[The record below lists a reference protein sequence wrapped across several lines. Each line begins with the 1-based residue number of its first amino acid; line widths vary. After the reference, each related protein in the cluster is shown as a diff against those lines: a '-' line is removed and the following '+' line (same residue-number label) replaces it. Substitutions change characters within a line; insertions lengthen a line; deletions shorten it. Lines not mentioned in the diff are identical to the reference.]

1 MNLTDIEYLY
11 QLMDKQGF
19 KHFAIYDHKRN
30 PMRDQGNP
38 DYTVSDAKDD
48 LQNFLKY
55 NSGVFIVEFRNS
67 KTNAPSSKNYS
78 FTIDNFKSEKPEQ
91 SGLGSFGGGGD
102 LMEVIKA
109 KDDRIEKLQSEMFAN
124 MISSTQRMH
133 ELQLEALRNEMKNSN
148 GGNDKMLETAMTALS
163 GMFGGGAG
171 IGLSGLDT
179 LDLEPVTKQTE
190 NNMPIMDDNRR
201 KINAAVVS
209 LMANDSSFADN
220 ITKLAE
226 LCQDNPMIYNMA
238 ISKLKDL

>member
-91 SGLGSFGGGGD
+91 SVLGSFGGGGD
-102 LMEVIKA
+102 LMEVIKS
-109 KDDRIEKLQSEMFAN
+109 KDERIEKLQSEMFAN

-163 GMFGGGAG
+163 GMFGGANV
-171 IGLSGLDT
+171 GLSGIDT
-179 LDLEPVTKQTE
+179 LELEQVKQTE
-190 NNMPIMDDNRR
+190 NKAPIMDDNRK

-209 LMANDSSFADN
+209 LMNNDNEFADN
-220 ITKLAE
+220 ITRLAE
-226 LCQDNPMIYNMA
+226 LCQENPMIYKMA
-238 ISKLKDL
+238 IAKLKDI